1 VGPAP
6 SLARRP
12 KAKPSHDMR
21 QTARLS
27 AREVRE
33 IYAFLADNT
42 LTHAE
47 IADLYAVS
55 RPTVTLI
62 NLGRIWKHLTPKG
75 WRPYPRL
82 SARGER
88 NGFAKLCADE
98 ARAIYK
104 LAWAGAH
111 SLREIADA
119 FGVSLSQV
127 WLIKHRREWRWLL
140 LDNNEEQ
147 AMTDNEEFEKRL
159 AASEKRVAELE
170 ARLRGEQPTPIKAE
184 PRAPIDY
191 TANASMDAETKR
203 ELAKAFPPDLA
214 RQLRNDLARPNPVTE
229 AGSAQLTPDRGRGG
243 VQIVRG
249 TGYRDAVPL
258 GPPAGVELC
267 DQLVDAQDRQDRAD
281 LERRLARSVKKE

>member
-1 VGPAP
+1 
-6 SLARRP
+6 L
-12 KAKPSHDMR
+12 R
-21 QTARLS
+21 QIG
-27 AREVRE
+27 EVFD
-33 IYAFLADNT
+33 I
-42 LTHAE
+42 
-47 IADLYAVS
+47 
-55 RPTVTLI
+55 
-62 NLGRIWKHLTPKG
+62 
-75 WRPYPRL
+75 
-82 SARGER
+82 
-88 NGFAKLCADE
+88 
-98 ARAIYK
+98 
-104 LAWAGAH
+104 
-111 SLREIADA
+111 
-119 FGVSLSQV
+119 SLSQV
-127 WLIKHRREWRWLL
+127 WIIKNRIEWRYLL
-140 LDNNEEQ
+140 LDDERTNR
-147 AMTDNEEFEKRL
+147 MTDKTKDAEFEERL

-191 TANASMDAETKR
+191 TANASMDNETKR

-214 RQLRNDLARPNPVTE
+214 RQLRADLARPNPVTE